1 MKRKY
6 LRLPFG
12 KKENRVTVVLCRKPM
27 QRGLVGMV
35 RGKAVG
41 RDIPIVMDT
50 TPADQ
55 MEYEY
60 AALCSLGNGLGV
72 IQLTPG
78 VVVGIRSGDPFA
90 RTCLFHEL
98 GHFLKRHLLVPG
110 FQSDEY
116 DRKRY
121 RIASEGGILSQEV
134 EADAIA
140 GEYIGVKTVAAGL
153 GAIRDLQREKLGTPA
168 YNREE
173 VEVSIRE
180 LENRIRMLLEGQ

>member
-6 LRLPFG
+6 MRLPFG
-12 KKENRVTVVLCRKPM
+12 RKENRVIVILCRKPM
-27 QRGLVGMV
+27 QRGLIGMV

-41 RDIPIVMDT
+41 RDIPIVMDA
-50 TPADQ
+50 TPTDQ
-55 MEYEY
+55 MEYEH
-60 AALCSLGNGLGV
+60 AALFSLGNGLGV

-98 GHFLKRHLLVPG
+98 GHFLKRHLFAPG

-116 DRKRY
+116 DTERY
-121 RIASEGGILSQEV
+121 RIASEGGILPQEV

-140 GEYIGVKTVAAGL
+140 GDYIGVKTVAAGL
-153 GAIRDLQREKLGTPA
+153 SAIRDLQREKLGNPS

-180 LENRIRMLLEGQ
+180 LENRIRVLLEG

>member
-6 LRLPFG
+6 MRLPFG
-12 KKENRVTVVLCRKPM
+12 KKENRVIVVLCRKPM
-27 QRGLVGMV
+27 QRGLIGMV

-41 RDIPIVMDT
+41 RDIPIVMDA

-60 AALCSLGNGLGV
+60 AALFSLGNGLGV

-116 DRKRY
+116 DRERY
-121 RIASEGGILSQEV
+121 RIASEGGILPQEV

-153 GAIRDLQREKLGTPA
+153 GAIRDLQREKPGTPA

-180 LENRIRMLLEGQ
+180 LENRIRTLLEPQ

>member
-6 LRLPFG
+6 MRIPFG
-12 KKENRVTVVLCRKPM
+12 NIENRVTVVLCRKPM

-41 RDIPIVMDT
+41 CDIPIVMDT
-50 TPADQ
+50 TPTNQ

-72 IQLTPG
+72 IQLTSG
-78 VVVGIRSGDPFA
+78 VVAGIRRGDPFA

-98 GHFLKRHLLVPG
+98 GHFLKRHLLIPG

-116 DRKRY
+116 DRERY
-121 RIASEGGILSQEV
+121 RIASEGGILPQEV
-134 EADAIA
+134 EADAFA
-140 GEYIGVKTVAAGL
+140 SEYIGIKAVAAGL
-153 GAIRDLQREKLGTPA
+153 GAIRDLQREKLGNPA
-168 YNREE
+168 YNQEE

-180 LENRIRMLLEGQ
+180 LDNRIRSLLEGQ